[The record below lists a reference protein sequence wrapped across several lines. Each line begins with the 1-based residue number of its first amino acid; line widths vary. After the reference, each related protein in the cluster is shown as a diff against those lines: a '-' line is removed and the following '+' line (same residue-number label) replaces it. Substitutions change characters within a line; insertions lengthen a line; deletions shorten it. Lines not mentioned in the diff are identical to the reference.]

1 MKFVYYIND
10 RQVFSLVNAEGF
22 MYLYFLRSTSIMLFI
37 MSISSIFIMLPLFS
51 VKYSDDDKDNIS
63 ILHKLTVKN
72 AYQNVWKLYIVLIFS
87 IIYTILAYYH
97 VYNLKKKLDIVKK
110 SSRTEDSLDKDIS
123 CHTLHIRGINK
134 NLSYDE
140 VRKVLFSFFEAY
152 YPNVLEIQVI
162 AKYDKLLEMIDFKYL
177 VEKKY
182 NKYRILNIK
191 NKDKIFN
198 SNDNND
204 NSGEINKE
212 KRELEKMNIFCG
224 PKVDGEIY
232 YKHWINIT
240 NKMLLFYKNLNV
252 KKNTG
257 NAFISFNDASIVEK
271 ILSDTN
277 VIMNRKD
284 SLNGKILNVN
294 VIKI

>member
-1 MKFVYYIND
+1 
-10 RQVFSLVNAEGF
+10 
-22 MYLYFLRSTSIMLFI
+22 
-37 MSISSIFIMLPLFS
+37 MSISSIFIMIPLFS
-51 VKYSDDDKDNIS
+51 VSYTEDDKDNTS

-87 IIYTILAYYH
+87 LFYTILAYYH

-134 NLSYDE
+134 NLSYAE
-140 VRKVLFSFFEAY
+140 ARKVLFSFFEAY

-162 AKYDKLLEMIDFKYL
+162 AKYDRLLEMIDFKYL

-191 NKDKIFN
+191 NKDKDF
-198 SNDNND
+198 DNN
-204 NSGEINKE
+204 INKE

-224 PKVDGEIY
+224 YKVDGEIY
-232 YKHWINIT
+232 YKHWIKIT
-240 NKMLLFYKNLNV
+240 NKMLMFYKNLNV

-257 NAFISFNDASIVEK
+257 NAFISFNDASLVDK
-271 ILSDTN
+271 ILSDIK
-277 VIMNRKD
+277 VIKNRKD
-284 SLNGKILNVN
+284 SLNGKILDVK
-294 VIKI
+294 VI